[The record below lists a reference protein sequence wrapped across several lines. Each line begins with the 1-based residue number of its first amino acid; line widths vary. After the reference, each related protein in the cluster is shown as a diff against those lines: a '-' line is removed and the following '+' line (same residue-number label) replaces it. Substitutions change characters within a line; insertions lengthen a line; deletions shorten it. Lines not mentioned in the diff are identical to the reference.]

1 MKMNKI
7 LLAILAMG
15 TTAGV
20 AQAQVN
26 LVNNDG
32 SELSVYG
39 ILDAGMVQMT
49 GTGNISPNFV
59 TGAVPTGT
67 AGTRVGTVRGMM
79 NGGESQSRWGI
90 KGSEDLGDGNKAFFQ
105 LETALDLG
113 SGQAATSGLSGSN
126 GIAGAQSTPTHN
138 MIADTSLNGQM
149 FNRNA
154 FIGLSN
160 KDMGAVSFGRQNSVQ
175 LDVITATAGGYDPV
189 NAQMFSPIN
198 FSGVYGGGG
207 TTDNARVDNAI
218 KYANKFGNFN
228 VNAIYAFGGIAGAS
242 TARSDAELNAGYEA
256 DTFGVQAAM
265 QQANDTSL
273 LSPGTIPGTNPA
285 LAAGPY
291 TINATFVK
299 LTSYMLTGRYKVT
312 EPLMLKA
319 GFERMEYNAPS
330 NFAADKAMNTIY
342 SYTIATASPFA
353 GPQKNLN
360 VYWLGANYDL
370 SSKTKISVGYYDVE
384 QPSGTGTGS
393 NSVTTT
399 SGSDKYF
406 SAMVEYNL
414 SKKTNVYV
422 AAMQDKKSGA
432 MAATGPATA
441 YVPNTFNSYGSG
453 LRVKF

>member
-39 ILDAGMVQMT
+39 ILDAGLVQMT
-49 GTGNISPNFV
+49 GAGNISPNFV
-59 TGAVPTGT
+59 TGAVPTAS
-67 AGTRVGTVRGMM
+67 AGAHVGTVRGMM

-105 LETALDLG
+105 LESAIDVG
-113 SGQAATSGLSGSN
+113 SGQLATSGLSGSN
-126 GIAGAQSTPTHN
+126 GVSGVAASPTHN
-138 MIADTSLNGQM
+138 MIADTSLNGQL

-218 KYANKFGNFN
+218 KYANKIGNFN
-228 VNAIYAFGGIAGAS
+228 VNAIYAFGGMAGAS
-242 TARSDAELNAGYEA
+242 TARSDAEFNAGYEA
-256 DTFGVQAAM
+256 DTFGVQAAV

-273 LSPGTIPGTNPA
+273 LAPGTIGAN
-285 LAAGPY
+285 AAGPY
-291 TINATFVK
+291 TINAQFVK
-299 LTSYMLTGRYKVT
+299 LTSYMLTGRVKVT
-312 EPLMLKA
+312 DPLMLKA

-330 NFAADKAMNTIY
+330 DFSADKAMNTIY
-342 SYTIATASPFA
+342 SYTIATATAFTGA
-353 GPQKNLN
+353 QKNLN
-360 VYWLGANYDL
+360 VYWLGANYDV
-370 SSKTKISVGYYDVE
+370 SSQTKVSVGYYDVE
-384 QPSGTGTGS
+384 LPSGTGNGAGGTFAA
-393 NSVTTT
+393 

-414 SKKTNVYV
+414 SKKTNVY
-422 AAMQDKKSGA
+422 AAFMQDKKSGA
-432 MAATGPATA
+432 MAFTGPATA
-441 YVPNTFNSYGSG
+441 YVPNTFNTYGAG

>member
-26 LVNNDG
+26 LVNTDG

-49 GTGNISPNFV
+49 GAGNISPNFV
-59 TGAVPTGT
+59 TGAVPTAS
-67 AGTRVGTVRGMM
+67 AGAHVGTVRGMM

-90 KGSEDLGDGNKAFFQ
+90 RGSEDLGDGNKAFFQ
-105 LETALDLG
+105 LETAIDVG
-113 SGQAATSGLSGSN
+113 SGQSATSGLSGSN
-126 GIAGAQSTPTHN
+126 GIANGASTPTHN
-138 MIADTSLNGQM
+138 MIADTSLNGQL

-160 KDMGAVSFGRQNSVQ
+160 KDMGAVSFGRQNSLQ

-218 KYANKFGNFN
+218 KYANKFGNVN
-228 VNAIYAFGGIAGAS
+228 VNALYAFGGMAASS
-242 TARSDAELNAGYEA
+242 TARSNAELNVGYEA
-256 DTFGVQAAM
+256 SNFGVQAAM
-265 QQANDTSL
+265 QQANDTTFL
-273 LSPGTIPGTNPA
+273 APGTVPGTPA
-285 LAAGPY
+285 VAAGPY
-291 TINATFVK
+291 TINAQFVK
-299 LTSYMLTGRYKVT
+299 LTSYMLTGRYQVIQ
-312 EPLMLKA
+312 PLTLKA
-319 GFERMEYNAPS
+319 GIERMEYNAPS

-342 SYTIATASPFA
+342 SYTIATASAFA

-360 VYWLGANYDL
+360 VYWLGGNYDV
-370 SSKTKISVGYYDVE
+370 SSKTKVSVGYYDVE
-384 QPSGTGTGS
+384 LPSGTGNGAGGTYAA
-393 NSVTTT
+393 
-399 SGSDKYF
+399 SGADKYF

-414 SKKTNVYV
+414 SKKTNVY
-422 AAMQDKKSGA
+422 AAFMQDKKSGA
-432 MAATGPATA
+432 LAFVGAPGSYT
-441 YVPNTFNSYGSG
+441 PNTFNTYGAG

>member
-7 LLAILAMG
+7 LLAILAMSSA
-15 TTAGV
+15 AGV

-26 LVNNDG
+26 IVNSDQ
-32 SELSVYG
+32 SELSLYG
-39 ILDAGMVQMT
+39 ILDAGLVQMT

-67 AGTRVGTVRGMM
+67 AGARVGTVRGMM

-105 LETALDLG
+105 LESAIDLG
-113 SGQAATSGLSGSN
+113 SGQLATSGLSGSN
-126 GIAGAQSTPTHN
+126 GIAGGASTPTHN
-138 MIADTSLNGQM
+138 MIADTSLNGQL

-207 TTDNARVDNAI
+207 TTDNARVDNAM

-242 TARSDAELNAGYEA
+242 TARSDEELNAGYEA
-256 DTFGVQAAM
+256 SNFGVQAAV
-265 QQANDTSL
+265 QQANDTSRL
-273 LSPGTIPGTNPA
+273 APGTVPGTA

-291 TINATFVK
+291 TINAQFVK
-299 LTSYMLTGRYKVT
+299 LTSYMLTGRYQVA
-312 EPLMLKA
+312 EPLTLKA
-319 GFERMEYNAPS
+319 GYERMEYNAPS
-330 NFAADKAMNTIY
+330 NLAADKAMNTIY
-342 SYTIATASPFA
+342 SYTIATATGFA
-353 GPQKNLN
+353 GAQKNLN
-360 VYWLGANYDL
+360 VYWLGGNYDV

-384 QPSGTGTGS
+384 QPSGTGNGS
-393 NSVTTT
+393 GGTYAT

-432 MAATGPATA
+432 MAATGAATA
-441 YVPNTFNSYGSG
+441 YIPNTFNTYGAG

>member
-1 MKMNKI
+1 MKMNKT
-7 LLAILAMG
+7 LLAILAMSSV
-15 TTAGV
+15 AGV

-26 LVNNDG
+26 LINSDQ
-32 SELSVYG
+32 SELSLYG

-49 GTGNISPNFV
+49 GAGNISPNFV
-59 TGAVPTGT
+59 TGAVPTGS

-105 LETALDLG
+105 LESAIDLG
-113 SGQAATSGLSGSN
+113 SGQLGTSGLSGSN
-126 GIAGAQSTPTHN
+126 GIAGAASTPTRN
-138 MIADTSLNGQM
+138 MIADTSLNGQL

-160 KDMGAVSFGRQNSVQ
+160 TDLGAVSFGRQNSVQ
-175 LDVITATAGGYDPV
+175 LDVITATGGGYDPV

-228 VNAIYAFGGIAGAS
+228 VNVLYAFGGIAGSS
-242 TARSDAELNAGYEA
+242 TARSNAELNAGYEA

-265 QQANDTSL
+265 QQANDTTVI
-273 LSPGTIPGTNPA
+273 SPGTTGAAPNLI
-285 LAAGPY
+285 AAGPY
-291 TINATFVK
+291 TVNAQFVK

-330 NFAADKAMNTIY
+330 NFAADQGMNTIY
-342 SYTIATASPFA
+342 SYTIATATAFS
-353 GPQKNLN
+353 GPQRNLN
-360 VYWLGANYDL
+360 VYWLGGNYDV
-370 SSKTKISVGYYDVE
+370 SSKTKVSVGYYDVE
-384 QPSGTGTGS
+384 QPAYGAGTGT
-393 NSVTTT
+393 TA

-414 SKKTNVYV
+414 SKKTNVY
-422 AAMQDKKSGA
+422 AAFMQDKKSGA
-432 MAATGPATA
+432 LSATA
-441 YVPNTFNSYGSG
+441 NNGLTYIPNTFNTYGAG